1 MFVGYTLVNKNLLSF
16 SYLLV
21 ANSVIIYYFLSF
33 KNIVSL
39 DNLFI
44 NAKNS
49 YKRLE
54 NFFVKENIIKDYGLI
69 FKDKI
74 EFKNVSFKYDCHSY
88 IDNINFILLYFF
100 FLPSLSLS

>member
-1 MFVGYTLVNKNLLSF
+1 M
-16 SYLLV
+16 
-21 ANSVIIYYFLSF
+21 
-33 KNIVSL
+33 SL

-49 YKRLE
+49 YKMLE

-74 EFKNVSFKYDCHSY
+74 EFKNVSFKYNCHSY
-88 IDNINFILLYFF
+88 IDNIN
-100 FLPSLSLS
+100 